1 MFYICIDC
9 CLPCLSIHFW
19 YLLQENLWGPAPAVN
34 PASKQRNNPGSEQ
47 SNAAN
52 ADKKKKAGPKKT
64 KKMDATA
71 LLGFSVGASSTRLN
85 IGEIEKAE

>member
-1 MFYICIDC
+1 M
-9 CLPCLSIHFW
+9 
-19 YLLQENLWGPAPAVN
+19 N